1 MDPVRSTSETGVVVI
16 QVIPSLYVD
25 HPTLILLQWQSC
37 ASMSCPPAARHS
49 EVIDPLLMWRGG
61 KKNKCLWFVY
71 LRCIPTVVQQQI
83 GRQRDA
89 RRGGRE
95 GGKRGLRLLL
105 GKKMM
110 RRLFLEP
117 ADRRRERE
125 GKRRGGGGVDLLNPR
140 WVMWVS
146 RFLTHPAIFSGSTAS
161 SIL

>member
-71 LRCIPTVVQQQI
+71 LRCIPTVVQAAN
-83 GRQRDA
+83 RETERCEK
-89 RRGGRE
+89 GRE

-146 RFLTHPAIFSGSTAS
+146 RFLTHPAIFSGSAAS